1 MYLIY
6 LCFDSGVIK
15 EHFFFL
21 KIKFSN
27 LKLYLHL
34 GLTSKQFQW
43 RISSAYFGMGI
54 IVFFYVL
61 CKVTMITWQFLENP
75 CRVEILLTC
84 RYTVYTYWNVI
95 IRSLYIYMSQGCLS
109 WYVYRNEREKEVLGL
124 FTGRIFSNKS
134 IKTKTV
140 LLNNLKCII

>member
-1 MYLIY
+1 MIMYLIY

-21 KIKFSN
+21 KITFSN

-61 CKVTMITWQFLENP
+61 CKVTMITWQVLENS

-84 RYTVYTYWNVI
+84 RQDIQPIHIEMLSLDHYTYIWARDVWVDMCI
-95 IRSLYIYMSQGCLS
+95 AMKERKRSWVYSQGG
-109 WYVYRNEREKEVLGL
+109 YFQINQ
-124 FTGRIFSNKS
+124 
-134 IKTKTV
+134 
-140 LLNNLKCII
+140 